1 MGSQTKD
8 AGWANTR
15 TQEGRRVTLWWE
27 KGSKESFI
35 CTLIGLW
42 LEAQAV
48 TGHPVSPWLA

>member
-27 KGSKESFI
+27 KRSKESFI